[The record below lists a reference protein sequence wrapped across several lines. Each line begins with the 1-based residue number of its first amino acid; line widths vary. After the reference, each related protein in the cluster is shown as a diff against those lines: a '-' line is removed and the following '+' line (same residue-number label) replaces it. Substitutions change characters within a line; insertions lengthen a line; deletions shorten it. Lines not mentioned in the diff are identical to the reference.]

1 MKDFRKKGLYNKEI
15 GIFDAFKDRKL
26 QTKADYD
33 KIGVHLIGDEEPD
46 EIQNIVSGGDLW
58 GDMSGSSD
66 WGGASDSFGGDFGSM
81 FGGSSNDSD
90 DAEHL
95 QDLLREYEGLSGG
108 MGGQSSELLQ
118 LTNAL
123 QLGMKFTFKGV
134 LHKGVKTK
142 KGWEPIFKNWTYI
155 SLGLGGMAL
164 LGSFGL
170 VTNIVHPAIGFITF
184 GSGFVV
190 DYLNAKWNGTGLMK
204 MFINIEEEEHTE
216 TTEGG
221 SEASSDPFGG
231 FGGGSD
237 SDFGDFG
244 GFGGNSDLDFSLD
257 DDDDADDDSDF
268 GGFGKEKG
276 GLFGGLSSKVSSF
289 GSFDNAEDEEED
301 EPDDDEEE
309 NDEIERLFPKSPISV
324 LSNSEFDENLLKVF
338 KDGNKYKGIDL
349 HTRAEVVKSFAPY
362 MVSNDSKFAKWK
374 DITPKSTEYLNVA
387 FTIYKALVDIDNKFE
402 IKNKKYSEK
411 LTIISMRRTP
421 LLYKIEIKLPAYFK
435 ANKVKLETKKFENVL
450 KKSADDTDVACLIS
464 SYDDLIVI
472 KFIRLD
478 KQGLISLG
486 DILRYKSED
495 DDAKPVINSFIS
507 DKGIPILAGLR
518 DNEFPYM
525 FDLEANTSGNIV
537 GGSGSGKSWLTFLF
551 MMNMLISNSPDDL
564 QFVILDAK
572 NAAIWQQFAKT
583 PHVLGYH
590 TDIHKYKDFL
600 AEIEAE
606 RSKRQQMLS
615 DLQVEDWKTLRE
627 DLRDK
632 KNWAELKKY
641 PTVIVVIDEITY
653 TMSEYAN
660 LDDKKEYYNSI
671 KNSLGSLSAVVRSAG
686 IRLLTIGQRS
696 IDSSIPKTLMA
707 NASMKFGMKMPAQT
721 DFGIMFGKDVD
732 ACRKPSKSGEGLML
746 VEGSSN
752 IDYIKTL
759 TPGGANQIQIQKLIR
774 VIALD
779 WTRRTIGNGVDY
791 SKATST
797 MSDTFKECFNRDGF
811 YKQSLRDLE
820 KGYILTGLT
829 INHGYEV
836 NIDPGK
842 PADFNSKFGASPN
855 DSLFDAQ
862 NERKDVTLSNST
874 KNNATFTDFEDDID
888 SEVMEDFDINAILGF
903 NDEDDDDSDYNTPIE
918 FDKFSSGFLTDTT
931 IPSNTFGIFEEDNVV
946 TDPFTFPEESIVS
959 DLDFSG
965 FEVTFDDDI
974 EETEFGIG
982 NGNDSETSLSYFNDE
997 DADSEID
1004 FSGFVEE
1011 DSELEFSAF
1020 DEIEDEE
1027 EPFTNSKDSVGFGI
1041 DFSNFN
1047 NNIISE
1053 DEIDEELEE
1062 HFNAFEDEIDEEL
1075 EDSLNTFEADKKEDL
1090 EYGGSFFSVP
1100 LDSDGFPILKTNTPF
1115 ITPIESLD
1123 IDTDGFDFSFG
1134 YEDEDDIET
1143 LNSVTAVYDEAPS
1156 SEIASLFDFVK
1167 PDLEYVP
1174 DDETNRDHLRTR
1186 ISDSVIKTNPNNH
1199 ETLIDI
1205 IDDEDDDFDDMEFN
1219 VEETI
1224 SQAAINSEQENLEL
1238 DKSNLLRIEKER
1250 LEQENSNR
1258 LKLEKENAE
1267 RERIALEHVNKM
1279 RIEKEQLEKERLEF
1293 ENMKKLQIEKERLEK
1308 ERLLKELEEREI
1320 KEKALVLEKEKLEK
1334 ELKEKAIVKEKE
1346 TLNIPNNVNQKQ
1358 SIPIEN
1364 MSVDQYISKYGKSR
1378 DIYSKYCSKD
1388 EIQRKFT
1395 QRQIKLAIQNGTIL
1409 EVDDAYL
1416 I

>member
-58 GDMSGSSD
+58 GDMDSSSG

-108 MGGQSSELLQ
+108 MGGQSSEILQ

-134 LHKGVKTK
+134 LHKGIKTK

-221 SEASSDPFGG
+221 SEASSDPFGSS
-231 FGGGSD
+231 SD

-244 GFGGNSDLDFSLD
+244 GFGGDSDSDFGDFGGGSDLDFSLD
-257 DDDDADDDSDF
+257 DDDDSDF
-268 GGFGKEKG
+268 GNFGKEKG
-276 GLFGGLSSKVSSF
+276 GLFGGLSSKLSSF
-289 GSFDNAEDEEED
+289 GSFGDDEDEEED

-309 NDEIERLFPKSPISV
+309 NDEIERLFPTSPISV
-324 LSNSEFDENLLKVF
+324 LSDAEFDETLLKVF
-338 KDGNKYKGIDL
+338 KDGNKYKGRDL
-349 HTRAEVVKSFAPY
+349 HTRAELVKSFAPY

-402 IKNKKYSEK
+402 IKNKKDSEK
-411 LTIISMRRTP
+411 LTIMSMRRTP

-435 ANKVKLETKKFENVL
+435 ANRVKLETKKFENVL
-450 KKSADDTDVACLIS
+450 KKSAEDTEVACLIS

-472 KFIRLD
+472 KFIRFD
-478 KQGLISLG
+478 NQGLISLG

-525 FDLEANTSGNIV
+525 FDLEGNTSGNIV

-572 NAAIWQQFAKT
+572 NATIWQQFAKT

-590 TDIHKYKDFL
+590 TDIHKYKEFL

-606 RSKRQQMLS
+606 RSKRQQMLA

-627 DLRDK
+627 DLRAEQ
-632 KNWAELKKY
+632 NWAELKKY

-707 NASMKFGMKMPAQT
+707 NASMKFGMKMNAQN

-746 VEGSSN
+746 VEGSGN

-759 TPGGANQIQIQKLIR
+759 TPGGAKQQQIQKLIR

-791 SKATST
+791 SKVTST
-797 MSDTFKECFNRDGF
+797 MADTFKECFNRDGF

-820 KGYILTGLT
+820 KGYILNGLSV
-829 INHGYEV
+829 NHGYEV

-855 DSLFDAQ
+855 DSLFDAP
-862 NERKDVTLSNST
+862 NERKDVTLSNFT
-874 KNNATFTDFEDDID
+874 KNNDTFTDFEDDID
-888 SEVMEDFDINAILGF
+888 SEVMEDFDFNAILGF
-903 NDEDDDDSDYNTPIE
+903 NDEDDVDSDYNTPIE

-931 IPSNTFGIFEEDNVV
+931 IPSNAFGEFEEDNVV
-946 TDPFTFPEESIVS
+946 DDPFNFPEESI
-959 DLDFSG
+959 G
-965 FEVTFDDDI
+965 FDVTFDDDI
-974 EETEFGIG
+974 EETDFGIG
-982 NGNDSETSLSYFNDE
+982 IGIGNDNENSFVDFNGD
-997 DADSEID
+997 DDSEID
-1004 FSGFVEE
+1004 FSGFNSFVED
-1011 DSELEFSAF
+1011 DSEFEFSAF
-1020 DEIEDEE
+1020 DELEE
-1027 EPFTNSKDSVGFGI
+1027 EEVEEVEGPFN
-1041 DFSNFN
+1041 DFKVE
-1047 NNIISE
+1047 IE
-1053 DEIDEELEE
+1053 EVDEP
-1062 HFNAFEDEIDEEL
+1062 
-1075 EDSLNTFEADKKEDL
+1075 LNTFESDKKE
-1090 EYGGSFFSVP
+1090 Y
-1100 LDSDGFPILKTNTPF
+1100 LDYDTSLFDTPIGSDGLPISKTNTHF
-1115 ITPIESLD
+1115 TVPIESLD
-1123 IDTDGFDFSFG
+1123 IDPDGFDFSID
-1134 YEDEDDIET
+1134 YEDSDLET
-1143 LNSVTAVYDEAPS
+1143 LTSVTVVYDEAPS
-1156 SEIASLFDFVK
+1156 TEISSLFDILK
-1167 PDLEYVP
+1167 PEFEYVS
-1174 DDETNRDHLRTR
+1174 DDETNRDHLRTS
-1186 ISDSVIKTNPNNH
+1186 IAESIINNNSINH
-1199 ETLIDI
+1199 ENLIDI
-1205 IDDEDDDFDDMEFN
+1205 IVDDDDDFDDMDLN

-1224 SQAAINSEQENLEL
+1224 NQDDTNSEQESLEIE
-1238 DKSNLLRIEKER
+1238 KSNLLRIEKER
-1250 LEQENSNR
+1250 LETENKNR
-1258 LKLEKENAE
+1258 LRIEKERLEQETINRLRFEKETVE
-1267 RERIALEHVNKM
+1267 RERRELEHANKM
-1279 RIEKEQLEKERLEF
+1279 RIEKEQLEKERLAF
-1293 ENMKKLQIEKERLEK
+1293 ENMKKLQLEKERLEK

-1320 KEKALVLEKEKLEK
+1320 KEKALLLEKEKLEK
-1334 ELKEKAIVKEKE
+1334 ELKEKAINNEKE
-1346 TLNIPNNVNQKQ
+1346 TLNIPNNVNQKKI
-1358 SIPIEN
+1358 SVEN

-1378 DIYSKYCSKD
+1378 DVYSKYCSKD

>member
-58 GDMSGSSD
+58 GDMDSSSG

-108 MGGQSSELLQ
+108 MGGQSSEILQ

-134 LHKGVKTK
+134 LHKGIKTK

-221 SEASSDPFGG
+221 SEASSDPFGSS
-231 FGGGSD
+231 SD

-244 GFGGNSDLDFSLD
+244 GFGGDSDFGSDFGGGSDLDFSLD
-257 DDDDADDDSDF
+257 DDDSDF
-268 GGFGKEKG
+268 GNSGKENG
-276 GLFGGLSSKVSSF
+276 GLFGGLSSKLSSF
-289 GSFDNAEDEEED
+289 GSFGDDVDEEED

-309 NDEIERLFPKSPISV
+309 NDEIERLFPTSPISI
-324 LSNSEFDENLLKVF
+324 LSDAEFDETLLKVF
-338 KDGNKYKGIDL
+338 KDGNKYKGRDL
-349 HTRAEVVKSFAPY
+349 HTRAELVKSFAPY

-374 DITPKSTEYLNVA
+374 DITPKSTEYLNIA

-402 IKNKKYSEK
+402 IKNKKDSEK
-411 LTIISMRRTP
+411 LTIMSMRRTP

-435 ANKVKLETKKFENVL
+435 ANKVRLETKKFENVL
-450 KKSADDTDVACLIS
+450 KRTAEDTEVACLIS

-472 KFIRLD
+472 KFIRFD
-478 KQGLISLG
+478 NQGLISLG

-495 DDAKPVINSFIS
+495 DAAKPVINSFIS

-518 DNEFPYM
+518 DNEFPFM
-525 FDLEANTSGNIV
+525 FDLEGNTSGNIV

-572 NAAIWQQFAKT
+572 NATIWQQFAKT

-590 TDIHKYKDFL
+590 TDIHKYKEFL
-600 AEIEAE
+600 AEIESE
-606 RSKRQQMLS
+606 RSKRQQMLA

-627 DLRDK
+627 DLRAEQ
-632 KNWAELKKY
+632 NWAELKKY

-653 TMSEYAN
+653 TMNEYAN

-671 KNSLGSLSAVVRSAG
+671 KNSLGGLSAVVRSAG

-696 IDSSIPKTLMA
+696 IDTSIPKTLMA
-707 NASMKFGMKMPAQT
+707 NASMKFGMKMNVQN
-721 DFGIMFGKDVD
+721 DFGIMFGKEVD
-732 ACRKPSKSGEGLML
+732 ACKKPTEAGEGLMV

-759 TPGGANQIQIQKLIR
+759 TPGGAKQQQIQKLIR

-791 SKATST
+791 SKVTST
-797 MSDTFKECFNRDGF
+797 MTDTFKECFNRDGF

-820 KGYILTGLT
+820 KGFILNGLSV
-829 INHGYEV
+829 NHGYAV

-855 DSLFDAQ
+855 DSLFDAP
-862 NERKDVTLSNST
+862 NERKDVTLSNFT
-874 KNNATFTDFEDDID
+874 KNNDTFNDFEDDID
-888 SEVMEDFDINAILGF
+888 SEVIEDFDFNAILGF
-903 NDEDDDDSDYNTPIE
+903 NDEDNDDSDYNTPIE

-931 IPSNTFGIFEEDNVV
+931 IPSNTFGEFEEDDVV
-946 TDPFTFPEESIVS
+946 DDTFNYHEDS
-959 DLDFSG
+959 SG
-965 FEVTFDDDI
+965 FEVTFDDNVI
-974 EETEFGIG
+974 EETDFGIG
-982 NGNDSETSLSYFNDE
+982 IGIGNDNENSFVDFNGD
-997 DADSEID
+997 DDSEID
-1004 FSGFVEE
+1004 FSGFNGFVED
-1011 DSELEFSAF
+1011 DSEFEFSAF
-1020 DEIEDEE
+1020 DELEE
-1027 EPFTNSKDSVGFGI
+1027 EEVEGPFN
-1041 DFSNFN
+1041 DFKVE
-1047 NNIISE
+1047 IE
-1053 DEIDEELEE
+1053 EVDEP
-1062 HFNAFEDEIDEEL
+1062 
-1075 EDSLNTFEADKKEDL
+1075 LNTFESVKKE
-1090 EYGGSFFSVP
+1090 Y
-1100 LDSDGFPILKTNTPF
+1100 LDYDTSLFDTPIGSDGLPISKTNTHF
-1115 ITPIESLD
+1115 TVPIESLD
-1123 IDTDGFDFSFG
+1123 IDPDGFDFSID
-1134 YEDEDDIET
+1134 YEDSDLET
-1143 LNSVTAVYDEAPS
+1143 LTSVTVVYDEAPS
-1156 SEIASLFDFVK
+1156 TEISSLFDILK
-1167 PDLEYVP
+1167 PEFEYVS
-1174 DDETNRDHLRTR
+1174 DDETNRDHLRTS
-1186 ISDSVIKTNPNNH
+1186 IAESIINNNSINH
-1199 ETLIDI
+1199 ENLIDI
-1205 IDDEDDDFDDMEFN
+1205 IVDDDDDFDDMDLN

-1224 SQAAINSEQENLEL
+1224 NQDDTNSEQESLEIE
-1238 DKSNLLRIEKER
+1238 KSNLLRIEKER
-1250 LEQENSNR
+1250 LETENKNR
-1258 LKLEKENAE
+1258 LRIEKERLEQETINRLRFEKETAE
-1267 RERIALEHVNKM
+1267 RERRELEHANKM
-1279 RIEKEQLEKERLEF
+1279 RIEKEQLEKERLAF
-1293 ENMKKLQIEKERLEK
+1293 ENMKKLQLEKERLEK
-1308 ERLLKELEEREI
+1308 ERLLKELEEWEI
-1320 KEKALVLEKEKLEK
+1320 KEKALLLEKEKLEK
-1334 ELKEKAIVKEKE
+1334 ELKEKAINNEKE
-1346 TLNIPNNVNQKQ
+1346 TLNIPNNVNQKKI
-1358 SIPIEN
+1358 SVEN
-1364 MSVDQYISKYGKSR
+1364 ISVDQYISKYGKSR
-1378 DIYSKYCSKD
+1378 DVYSKYCSKD

>member
-58 GDMSGSSD
+58 GDMDSSSG

-108 MGGQSSELLQ
+108 MGGQSSEILQ

-134 LHKGVKTK
+134 LHKGIKTK

-221 SEASSDPFGG
+221 SEASSDPFGSS
-231 FGGGSD
+231 SD

-244 GFGGNSDLDFSLD
+244 GFGGDSDSDFGDFGGGSDLDFSLD
-257 DDDDADDDSDF
+257 DDDDSDF
-268 GGFGKEKG
+268 GNFGKEKG
-276 GLFGGLSSKVSSF
+276 GLFGGLSSKLSSF
-289 GSFDNAEDEEED
+289 GSFGDDEDEEED

-309 NDEIERLFPKSPISV
+309 NDEIERLFPTSPISV
-324 LSNSEFDENLLKVF
+324 LSDAEFDETLLKVF
-338 KDGNKYKGIDL
+338 KDGNKYKGRDL
-349 HTRAEVVKSFAPY
+349 HTRAELVKSFAPY

-402 IKNKKYSEK
+402 IKNKKDSEK
-411 LTIISMRRTP
+411 LTIMSMRRTP

-435 ANKVKLETKKFENVL
+435 ANRVKLETKKFENVL
-450 KKSADDTDVACLIS
+450 KKSAEDTEVACLIS

-472 KFIRLD
+472 KFIRFD
-478 KQGLISLG
+478 NQGLISLG

-495 DDAKPVINSFIS
+495 DAAKPVINSFIS

-525 FDLEANTSGNIV
+525 FDLEGNTSGNIV

-572 NAAIWQQFAKT
+572 NATIWQQFAKT

-590 TDIHKYKDFL
+590 TDIHKYKEFL

-606 RSKRQQMLS
+606 RSKRQQMLA

-627 DLRDK
+627 DLRAEQ
-632 KNWAELKKY
+632 NWAELKKY

-707 NASMKFGMKMPAQT
+707 NASMKFGMKMNAQN

-746 VEGSSN
+746 VEGSGN

-759 TPGGANQIQIQKLIR
+759 TPGGAKQQQIQKLIR

-791 SKATST
+791 SKVTST
-797 MSDTFKECFNRDGF
+797 MADTFKECFNRDGF

-820 KGYILTGLT
+820 KGYILNGLSV
-829 INHGYEV
+829 NHGYEV

-855 DSLFDAQ
+855 DSLFDAP
-862 NERKDVTLSNST
+862 NERKDVTLSNFT
-874 KNNATFTDFEDDID
+874 KNNDTFTDFEDDID
-888 SEVMEDFDINAILGF
+888 SEVMEDFDFNAILGF
-903 NDEDDDDSDYNTPIE
+903 NDEDDVDSDYNTPIE

-931 IPSNTFGIFEEDNVV
+931 IPSNAFGEFEEDNVV
-946 TDPFTFPEESIVS
+946 DDTFNYHEDS
-959 DLDFSG
+959 SG
-965 FEVTFDDDI
+965 FEVTFDDNVI
-974 EETEFGIG
+974 EETDFGIGFGIG
-982 NGNDSETSLSYFNDE
+982 NDNENSFVDFNGD
-997 DADSEID
+997 DDSEID
-1004 FSGFVEE
+1004 FSGFNSFVED
-1011 DSELEFSAF
+1011 DSEFEFSAF
-1020 DEIEDEE
+1020 DELEE
-1027 EPFTNSKDSVGFGI
+1027 EEVEEVEGPFN
-1041 DFSNFN
+1041 DFKVE
-1047 NNIISE
+1047 IE
-1053 DEIDEELEE
+1053 EVDEP
-1062 HFNAFEDEIDEEL
+1062 
-1075 EDSLNTFEADKKEDL
+1075 LNTFESDKKE
-1090 EYGGSFFSVP
+1090 Y
-1100 LDSDGFPILKTNTPF
+1100 LDYDTSLFDTPIGSDGLPISKTNTHF
-1115 ITPIESLD
+1115 TVPIESLD
-1123 IDTDGFDFSFG
+1123 IDPDGFDFSID
-1134 YEDEDDIET
+1134 YEDSDLET
-1143 LNSVTAVYDEAPS
+1143 LTSVTVVYDEAPS
-1156 SEIASLFDFVK
+1156 TEISSLFDILK
-1167 PDLEYVP
+1167 PEFEYVS
-1174 DDETNRDHLRTR
+1174 DDETNRDHLRTS
-1186 ISDSVIKTNPNNH
+1186 IAESIINNNSINH
-1199 ETLIDI
+1199 ENLIDI
-1205 IDDEDDDFDDMEFN
+1205 IVDDDDDFDDMDLN

-1224 SQAAINSEQENLEL
+1224 NQDDTNSEQESLEIE
-1238 DKSNLLRIEKER
+1238 KSNLLRIEKER
-1250 LEQENSNR
+1250 LETENKNR
-1258 LKLEKENAE
+1258 LRIEKERLEQETINRLRFEKETVE
-1267 RERIALEHVNKM
+1267 RERRELEHANKM
-1279 RIEKEQLEKERLEF
+1279 RIEKEQLEKERLAF
-1293 ENMKKLQIEKERLEK
+1293 ENMKKLQLEKERLEK

-1320 KEKALVLEKEKLEK
+1320 KEKALLLEKEKLEK
-1334 ELKEKAIVKEKE
+1334 ELKEKAINNEKE
-1346 TLNIPNNVNQKQ
+1346 TLNIQNNVNQKKI
-1358 SIPIEN
+1358 SVEN

-1378 DIYSKYCSKD
+1378 DVYSKYCSKD